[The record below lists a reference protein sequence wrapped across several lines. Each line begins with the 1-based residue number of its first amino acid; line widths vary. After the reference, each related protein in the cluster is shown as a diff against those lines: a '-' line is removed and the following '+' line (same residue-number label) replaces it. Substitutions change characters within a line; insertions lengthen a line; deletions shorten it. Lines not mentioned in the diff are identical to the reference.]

1 MAAAHTVAEI
11 MERDA
16 PFIALDATV
25 EDVIA
30 QFKEQDVPALPVVN
44 EGGRCVGIVTEK
56 DLVIL
61 DEDEGDLHIP
71 HYIELFGGLVFFPPE
86 LRHFEKRL
94 KQAAA
99 LRVSDLMTEP
109 PVTVEPD
116 TTVHQAAHIIVERG
130 HSRLPVVEHGRYVGL
145 VTRADVLSALSA
157 QEA

>member
-1 MAAAHTVAEI
+1 MVATTVADI

-16 PFIALDATV
+16 PSIALEASV

-56 DLVIL
+56 DLVIA
-61 DEDEGDLHIP
+61 DEEGDLHIP

-86 LRHFEKRL
+86 LRVFERRL
-94 KQAAA
+94 KKAAA
-99 LRVSDLMTEP
+99 ARVQDLMTEP
-109 PVTVEPD
+109 PVVVEPS
-116 TTVHQAAHIIVERG
+116 TTIHEAAHLIVERG

-145 VTRADVLSALSA
+145 VTRADVLAALSVA
-157 QEA
+157 ER